1 MSEIE
6 NSINASILGT
16 IKKMLGLDLEY
27 TIYDQD
33 IMVFINSYI
42 EELVQIGVGNANFSV
57 TGHDQTWF
65 EFLGANSGKYDGAK
79 SYIYYKTRLAF
90 NPPANSFVVS
100 AYQDLIKETAWRLSI
115 DADMERL
122 NAENAENSEDDD
134 DE

>member
-1 MSEIE
+1 MGDIE

-16 IKKMLGLDLEY
+16 IKKMLGIDSEY

>member
-1 MSEIE
+1 MGDIE
-6 NSINASILGT
+6 NSINTSILGT
-16 IKKMLGLDLEY
+16 IKKMLGIDSEY

-33 IMVFINSYI
+33 IVVFINSYI

-79 SYIYYKTRLAF
+79 SYIYYKTRLSF

-100 AYQDLIKETAWRLSI
+100 AYQDLIKETAWRLLI
-115 DADMERL
+115 DADVERL
-122 NAENAENSEDDD
+122 NAENSEDDD